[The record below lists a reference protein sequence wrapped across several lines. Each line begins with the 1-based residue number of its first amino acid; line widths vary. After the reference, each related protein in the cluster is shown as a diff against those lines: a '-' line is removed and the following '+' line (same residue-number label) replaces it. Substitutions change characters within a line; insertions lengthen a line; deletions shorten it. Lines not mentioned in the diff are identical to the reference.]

1 MEKVEIS
8 GAALAPLFRLSR
20 DAVCGIAQGRIVF
33 SNPAACRLFGADVT
47 GESAA
52 ERFPDLEENGCGD
65 SFAAVLTIGD
75 TPRNITAVRSGEILV
90 LTIRTEEPE
99 TLPVPPTAL
108 RQMRSAAFNLRLSI
122 EQLLKDEL
130 AKQGYEVGDVEITVG
145 TTYEAVG
152 EGLEAGTIDVGLIP
166 GGTYVLYDDGAE
178 VILTATRDGLSK
190 DSDNA
195 KDWNDGQPTEAS
207 DKQAVSYRAL
217 FIAGPS
223 DKGQELVKKVN
234 AGEELTWEDLDSAN
248 WSVMGTSSPAGYI
261 YPALWLQDH
270 YGKGISDLKSAVQSD
285 SYASAFA
292 RLASGQVD
300 VLVTYADARRDY
312 AERWN
317 TEFSREGSIW
327 EETGVIGVT
336 APIYN
341 DTISVSKN
349 SEIMDADLIAALQ
362 QAFINIGNTDAGKEV
377 IAIYSHNGYQVAQ
390 ASDYD
395 NERAAQKLIQ
405 ELSAAN

>member
-1 MEKVEIS
+1 M
-8 GAALAPLFRLSR
+8 
-20 DAVCGIAQGRIVF
+20 D
-33 SNPAACRLFGADVT
+33 
-47 GESAA
+47 
-52 ERFPDLEENGCGD
+52 
-65 SFAAVLTIGD
+65 
-75 TPRNITAVRSGEILV
+75 
-90 LTIRTEEPE
+90 
-99 TLPVPPTAL
+99 
-108 RQMRSAAFNLRLSI
+108 
-122 EQLLKDEL
+122 
-130 AKQGYEVGDVEITVG
+130 ITVG

-152 EGLEAGTIDVGLIP
+152 EGLVAGTIDVGLIP

-190 DSDNA
+190 DSDEA
-195 KDWNDGQPTEAS
+195 KDWNDGTPTEAS

-217 FIAGPS
+217 MIAGPS
-223 DKGQELVKKVN
+223 DKGQALVNKVN
-234 AGEELTWEDLDSAN
+234 SGEELTWEDVSSAN

-270 YGKGISDLKSAVQSD
+270 FGKGISDLPSAVQAD

-312 AERWN
+312 ADRWN
-317 TEFSREGSIW
+317 SEFGRAASIW

-349 SEIMDADLIAALQ
+349 SAIMSDELIAALQ
-362 QAFINIGNTDAGKEV
+362 DAFINIGNTDAGKEV
-377 IAIYSHNGYQVAQ
+377 IAIYSHNGYQKANP
-390 ASDYD
+390 ADYD

-405 ELSAAN
+405 ELSAQ

>member
-1 MEKVEIS
+1 M
-8 GAALAPLFRLSR
+8 
-20 DAVCGIAQGRIVF
+20 
-33 SNPAACRLFGADVT
+33 
-47 GESAA
+47 
-52 ERFPDLEENGCGD
+52 
-65 SFAAVLTIGD
+65 
-75 TPRNITAVRSGEILV
+75 
-90 LTIRTEEPE
+90 
-99 TLPVPPTAL
+99 
-108 RQMRSAAFNLRLSI
+108 
-122 EQLLKDEL
+122 
-130 AKQGYEVGDVEITVG
+130 
-145 TTYEAVG
+145 
-152 EGLEAGTIDVGLIP
+152 
-166 GGTYVLYDDGAE
+166 
-178 VILTATRDGLSK
+178 
-190 DSDNA
+190 
-195 KDWNDGQPTEAS
+195 
-207 DKQAVSYRAL
+207 
-217 FIAGPS
+217 
-223 DKGQELVKKVN
+223 KKVN
-234 AGEELTWEDLDSAN
+234 AGEELTWEDLASAT

-395 NERAAQKLIQ
+395 NERPVPFSGGPPGSAAQHLQ
-405 ELSAAN
+405 AVLPPAQRPQRLQLLRLPRRSGGGRRLRAGAHRHQRHERLCP